1 MTPDNNAMKN
11 VQFMFGVFLCMILL
25 LNSCDNFNN
34 IDGIVI
40 DDKTNEPIDS
50 ALVYVKFTDQILDS
64 FSYIQDSLPKTQ
76 REALIKEFGN
86 SEKWTDT
93 GFDKMIRSIPTL
105 TDSNGKFD
113 IGFVAGA
120 FPRYKLYLEKHGYET
135 FEIENKK
142 INWDERPKVFRM
154 KRKSGA

>member
-1 MTPDNNAMKN
+1 MTPDNKAMKN
-11 VQFMFGVFLCMILL
+11 VQFKSGIFVCMILL

-76 REALIKEFGN
+76 REALIKKYGN
-86 SEKWTDT
+86 NEKWTDT
-93 GFDKMIRSIPTL
+93 GFDKMVRNIPTL

-120 FPRYKLYLEKHGYET
+120 FPHYKLFLTKHGYET
-135 FEIENKK
+135 FEIKNKK